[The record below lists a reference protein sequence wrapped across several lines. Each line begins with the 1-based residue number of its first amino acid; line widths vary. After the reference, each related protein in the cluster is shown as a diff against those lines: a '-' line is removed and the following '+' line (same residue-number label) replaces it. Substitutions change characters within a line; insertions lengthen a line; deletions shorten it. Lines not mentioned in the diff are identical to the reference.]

1 MRSYRKPAQE
11 ERIASD
17 APENTR
23 SMQTALH
30 DLDLSH
36 LWVIYPGGDAYHVE
50 KKISVLSLQKV
61 PELIHQ
67 I

>member
-1 MRSYRKPAQE
+1 
-11 ERIASD
+11 
-17 APENTR
+17 
-23 SMQTALH
+23 MQTALH